1 MSSDVRQARPNDQV
15 QDQVQDQVRKVEASE
30 REARELAE
38 ASREEGWSRPSFAKE
53 LYLGRFD
60 LGLVHPHPRSKPE
73 DDARADEFLEKL
85 RALCMTFDG
94 ARIER
99 DAVIPD
105 EYFAALAEIG
115 AFGMK
120 IPREYGGLGLTMSAY
135 GKALMLVGSTN
146 PSLGALLS
154 AHQSIGVPEPVK
166 LVGTKA
172 QKEAFL
178 PRCAAG
184 AISAFLLTEPD
195 VGSDPARMAST
206 ATPTAD
212 GTAYLLDGVKL
223 WTTNGVVA
231 ELLVVMARVP
241 KHDGGRG
248 GITAFVVEG
257 ASEGITVERRNSFMG
272 LKGIEN
278 GLTRFHQVRVPVEN
292 RLGGEG
298 DGLKIALT
306 TLNAGRLSIP
316 AMCAAAGKWCL
327 KIAREWSAERV
338 QWGKPVGEHGAVAE
352 KLAFIAATTYGLE
365 SVLELSAQLA
375 DAGSKDIRIEAALA
389 KLWSSEMAWKI
400 ADELVQIRGG
410 RGYETAASLAARGER
425 AVPAEQILRDLR
437 INRIFEGSTEIMH
450 LLIAREAVDAHLK
463 AAGDLASVDA
473 SLEDKARAA
482 VKASGF
488 YAGWLPQLAA
498 GRGDLPR
505 SYAEFGVLAG
515 HLRFVERSSRKL
527 ARQTFYGMSRWQ
539 AKMEYRQ
546 GFLGRVVDIGA
557 ELFAMAAACS
567 RAEMLRNDD
576 AELGRSAYQLADT
589 FCEQSRLR
597 VKTLFDALWSNSD
610 DADRRLAKGLL
621 AGDYTWLEEGVLDPS
636 EGTGPWIAP
645 WAPGPSEESSV
656 WRPVPTSRE

>member
-1 MSSDVRQARPNDQV
+1 MSSDVEQDRPATATTTSDPEPTV
-15 QDQVQDQVRKVEASE
+15 HASE
-30 REARELAE
+30 RESRAVAEAARESDWE
-38 ASREEGWSRPSFAKE
+38 RPSFAKG
-53 LYLGRFD
+53 LYLGHFD
-60 LGLVHPHPRSKPE
+60 LGLVHPHPRATDE
-73 DDARADEFLEKL
+73 DEARGEEFLVRL
-85 RALCMTFDG
+85 REVCTDIDG

-99 DAVIPD
+99 EATIPD
-105 EYFAALAEIG
+105 EVLAPLADIG
-115 AFGMK
+115 SIGMK

-135 GKALMLVGSTN
+135 GKALMLVGSAH

-166 LVGTKA
+166 LVGTA
-172 QKEAFL
+172 EQKQAFL

-195 VGSDPARMAST
+195 VGSDPARMGST
-206 ATPTAD
+206 ATPTED

-241 KHDGGRG
+241 AHDGQKG

-257 ASEGITVERRNSFMG
+257 TAEGITVERRNSFMG

-278 GLTRFHQVRVPVEN
+278 GLTRFHQVRVPAEN
-292 RLGGEG
+292 RLGKEG

-316 AMCAAAGKWCL
+316 AMCAAAGKWAL
-327 KIAREWSAERV
+327 KISREWSAERV
-338 QWGKPVGEHGAVAE
+338 QWGRPVGEHGAVAE
-352 KLAFIAATTYGLE
+352 KIAFIAATTYGLE

-389 KLWSSEMAWKI
+389 KLWASEMAWQI

-410 RGYETAASLAARGER
+410 RGYETAESLRARGER
-425 AVPAEQILRDLR
+425 AVPAEQMMRDLR

-463 AAGDLASVDA
+463 AAGALAEKDA

-482 VKASGF
+482 AGASGF
-488 YAGWLPQLAA
+488 YAKWLPQLVVGKGTA
-498 GRGDLPR
+498 PT
-505 SYAEFGVLAG
+505 SYAEFGTLAT

-546 GFLGRVVDIGA
+546 VFLGRVVDIGA
-557 ELFAMAAACS
+557 ELFAISAACS

-576 AELGRSAYQLADT
+576 QARGRSAYQLADV
-589 FCEQSRLR
+589 FCQQSRHR
-597 VKTLFDALWSNSD
+597 VEALFTDLWANTD
-610 DADRRLAKGLL
+610 DADTRLAKGVL
-621 AGDYTWLEEGVLDPS
+621 AGDYTWLEDGVLDQS

-645 WAPGPSEESSV
+645 WSPGASESESV
-656 WRPVPTSRE
+656 WRAVR

>member
-1 MSSDVRQARPNDQV
+1 MSSDVEQDRPAV
-15 QDQVQDQVRKVEASE
+15 PTTKSPSE
-30 REARELAE
+30 RESRAVAEAARE
-38 ASREEGWSRPSFAKE
+38 SDWDRPSFAKG
-53 LYLGRFD
+53 LYLGHFD
-60 LGLVHPHPRSKPE
+60 LDLVHPHPR
-73 DDARADEFLEKL
+73 ATAADEARGEEFLTRL
-85 RALCMTFDG
+85 REVCTDIDG
-94 ARIER
+94 AAIER
-99 DAVIPD
+99 EAKIPD
-105 EYFAALAEIG
+105 DVLARLADIG

-135 GKALMLVGSTN
+135 GKALMLIGSAH

-166 LVGTKA
+166 LVGTA
-172 QKEAFL
+172 EQKQAFL

-195 VGSDPARMAST
+195 VGSDPARMGST
-206 ATPTAD
+206 ATPTED

-241 KHDGGRG
+241 AHDQQKG

-257 ASEGITVERRNSFMG
+257 TAEGITVERRNSFMG

-278 GLTRFHQVRVPVEN
+278 GLTRFHQVRVPAEN
-292 RLGGEG
+292 RLGREGE
-298 DGLKIALT
+298 GLKIALT

-316 AMCAAAGKWCL
+316 ALCAAAGKWAL
-327 KIAREWSAERV
+327 KISREWSAERV
-338 QWGKPVGEHGAVAE
+338 QWGRPVGEHGAVAE
-352 KLAFIAATTYGLE
+352 KIAFIAATTYGLE

-389 KLWSSEMAWKI
+389 KLWSSEMAWQI
-400 ADELVQIRGG
+400 ADELVQVRGG
-410 RGYETAASLAARGER
+410 RGYETAESLRARGER
-425 AVPAEQILRDLR
+425 AVPAEQMMRDLR

-450 LLIAREAVDAHLK
+450 LIIAREAVDAHLK
-463 AAGDLASVDA
+463 AAGALAEKDA

-482 VKASGF
+482 AGASGF
-488 YAGWLPQLAA
+488 YAKWLPQLVVGKGAA
-498 GRGDLPR
+498 PT
-505 SYAEFGVLAG
+505 SYAEFGALAT

-546 GFLGRVVDIGA
+546 VFLGRVVDIGA
-557 ELFAMAAACS
+557 ELFAIAAACS
-567 RAEMLRNDD
+567 RAEMLRTDD
-576 AELGRSAYQLADT
+576 EARGRSAYQLADV
-589 FCEQSRLR
+589 FCQQSRHR
-597 VKTLFDALWSNSD
+597 VEALFTALWSNSD
-610 DADRRLAKGLL
+610 DADTRLANGVL
-621 AGDYTWLEEGVLDPS
+621 AGDYTWLEEGVLDQS

-645 WAPGPSEESSV
+645 WSPGASETESV
-656 WRPVPTSRE
+656 WRPVR

>member
-1 MSSDVRQARPNDQV
+1 MSSDVEQDRPTPPSGI
-15 QDQVQDQVRKVEASE
+15 EATE
-30 REARELAE
+30 RESRAVAEEARE
-38 ASREEGWSRPSFAKE
+38 SDWSRPSFAKG
-53 LYLGRFD
+53 LYLGHFD
-60 LGLVHPHPRSKPE
+60 LDLVHPHPRATPE
-73 DDARADEFLEKL
+73 DQARGEEFLVRL
-85 RALCMTFDG
+85 REVCQGIDG
-94 ARIER
+94 AQIER

-105 EYFAALAEIG
+105 EVLARLAEIG

-135 GKALMLVGSTN
+135 GQALMLIGSAH

-166 LVGTKA
+166 LVGTPE
-172 QKEAFL
+172 QKQAFL

-195 VGSDPARMAST
+195 VGSDPARMGST
-206 ATPTAD
+206 ATPTED

-241 KHDGGRG
+241 AHDGQRG

-257 ASEGITVERRNSFMG
+257 TADGITVERRNSFMG

-278 GLTRFHQVRVPVEN
+278 GLTRFHQVRVPAEN
-292 RLGGEG
+292 RLGKEG

-316 AMCAAAGKWCL
+316 AMCAAAGKWAL
-327 KIAREWSAERV
+327 KISREWSAERV
-338 QWGKPVGEHGAVAE
+338 QWGRPVGEHGAVAG

-389 KLWSSEMAWKI
+389 KLWASEMAWQI
-400 ADELVQIRGG
+400 ADELVQVRGG
-410 RGYETAASLAARGER
+410 RGYETAESLRARGER
-425 AVPAEQILRDLR
+425 AVPAEQLLRDLR

-463 AAGDLASVDA
+463 AAGALADRDA
-473 SLEDKARAA
+473 TLEEKARAA
-482 VKASGF
+482 AGASGF
-488 YAGWLPQLAA
+488 YAKWLPQLVVGKGAA
-498 GRGDLPR
+498 PT
-505 SYAEFGVLAG
+505 SYAEFGALAT

-539 AKMEYRQ
+539 ARMEYRQ
-546 GFLGRVVDIGA
+546 AFLGRVVDIGA

-567 RAEMLRNDD
+567 RAEMLRTDD
-576 AELGRSAYQLADT
+576 EARGRSAYQLADV
-589 FCEQSRLR
+589 FCRQSRLR
-597 VKTLFDALWSNSD
+597 VERLFNDLWSNSD
-610 DADRRLAKGLL
+610 DADLRLAKGVL
-621 AGDYTWLEEGVLDPS
+621 AGDHTWLEEGVLDQS

-645 WAPGPSEESSV
+645 WSPGASESESV
-656 WRPVPTSRE
+656 WRPVR